1 MGEKATLIHSVG
13 GIGTAGHH
21 HFSGKGTTDQSGQEV
36 AAGHISAGKPNTNVS
51 RTKFCSAVGDTKI
64 GRCRVTEPLNGW
76 LSAKCVEVLPQGVRG
91 GPVPRCDDYEACFE
105 PAEPQRVAK
114 KDDGP
119 PKTYVPASIKCVVL
133 NVPEEERNGVTN
145 FKVGWAHGQTTVVTD
160 KESRAN
166 TELYQWTKGKDGG
179 PPELSARLSFH
190 GFASRALPPGKTMKG

>member
-1 MGEKATLIHSVG
+1 MWE
-13 GIGTAGHH
+13 
-21 HFSGKGTTDQSGQEV
+21 SGFHLKGDG
-36 AAGHISAGKPNTNVS
+36 
-51 RTKFCSAVGDTKI
+51 TKI

-105 PAEPQRVAK
+105 PAEPQRAVK

-133 NVPEEERNGVTN
+133 NVPEEERQGVTN

>member
-1 MGEKATLIHSVG
+1 M
-13 GIGTAGHH
+13 
-21 HFSGKGTTDQSGQEV
+21 
-36 AAGHISAGKPNTNVS
+36 
-51 RTKFCSAVGDTKI
+51 
-64 GRCRVTEPLNGW
+64 
-76 LSAKCVEVLPQGVRG
+76 
-91 GPVPRCDDYEACFE
+91 
-105 PAEPQRVAK
+105 K

-133 NVPEEERNGVTN
+133 NVPEEERNGITN
-145 FKVGWAHGQTTVVTD
+145 FKVGWAQGQTTVVTD